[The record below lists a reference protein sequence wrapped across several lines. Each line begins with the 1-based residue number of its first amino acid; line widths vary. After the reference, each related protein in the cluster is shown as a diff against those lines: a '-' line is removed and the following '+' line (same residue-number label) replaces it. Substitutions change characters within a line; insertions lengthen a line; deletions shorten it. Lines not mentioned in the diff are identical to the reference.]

1 MHRLLTILFAFVLQ
15 SNAVTSELIDDV
27 QDRGNFIDRAISAS
41 ITPTELDQTTVLKAT
56 QMSRGT
62 ALEMYVQPTK
72 SGVLRQLLYPSSSTH
87 ALGSYQHHFRA
98 SAAFGQGSIR
108 ASQQLQS
115 LQHNPV
121 QYMQPMLPTTLKRFQ
136 SVSAAASAEQSS
148 PVQKKISVLA
158 GDGIGPEVMEQAL
171 RVLDMVAEK
180 FGHQFTY
187 TKALIGGAAYDKYES
202 HFPDETMKTCQES
215 DAILFGSVGGPVDE
229 LLLPKWKGCEANSL
243 LSLRKTFKFSTN
255 IRPAKVYKGLQDICP
270 LKDRII
276 ADGIDVVIFREL
288 LGDLYFGKHETTT
301 VDGVRKAEDQATYD
315 EQQIR
320 IIMHAAFKAAQQRKR
335 KLHSVDK
342 ANVLDTSKLWRTVAD
357 EVAKEYPDV
366 ELIHL
371 LVDNCAM
378 QLIVNPGQF
387 DVIVTSNMFGDIL
400 SDAAAVLPG
409 SLGLMP
415 SASLNDEGFG
425 MYEPSGGS
433 APRLTG
439 QNKAN
444 PIAQILSAAMMLRYS
459 FALDKEAAAIEMAIQ
474 QALDSG
480 ARTKDI
486 AGKGDKI
493 LSTSEMT
500 DSILQKMREI

>member
-1 MHRLLTILFAFVLQ
+1 MRRPLTILLAFAVQ
-15 SNAVTSELIDDV
+15 SHAEVSELIDDT
-27 QDRGNFIDRAISAS
+27 QDTTKLIERAISAS
-41 ITPTELDQTTVLKAT
+41 VDPAELDQTTLSKSPQVIHGTPLEMSAQPMMT
-56 QMSRGT
+56 SRGF
-62 ALEMYVQPTK
+62 
-72 SGVLRQLLYPSSSTH
+72 RQLLVPASS
-87 ALGSYQHHFRA
+87 ARPLNGYQQHFRS
-98 SAAFGQGSIR
+98 SAAHGQSLSS
-108 ASQQLQS
+108 ASHQVQS
-115 LQHNPV
+115 LQLSPAWHG
-121 QYMQPMLPTTLKRFQ
+121 QPAFNRPP
-136 SVSAAASAEQSS
+136 SVSAAASAAQSG
-148 PVQKKISVLA
+148 PVKKTISVLA
-158 GDGIGPEVMEQAL
+158 GDGIGPEVMAEAL
-171 RVLDMVAEK
+171 RVLDVVSEK

-187 TKALIGGAAYDKYES
+187 KEALIGGAAYDKFES
-202 HFPDETMKTCQES
+202 HFPDETMKTCKES
-215 DAILFGSVGGPVDE
+215 DAILFGSVGGPVAD
-229 LLLPKWKGCEANSL
+229 LNLPKWKGCEAKSL
-243 LSLRKTFKFSTN
+243 LSLRKTFQFSTN
-255 IRPAKVYKGLQDICP
+255 IRPAKVYPALQSICP

-276 ADGIDVVIFREL
+276 ANGIDIVIFREL
-288 LGDLYFGKHETTT
+288 LGDLYFGKHETKTLN
-301 VDGVRKAEDQATYD
+301 GMRQAEDQALYD
-315 EQQIR
+315 EKQIR
-320 IIMHAAFKAAQQRKR
+320 TIMHAAFKAAQQRKR